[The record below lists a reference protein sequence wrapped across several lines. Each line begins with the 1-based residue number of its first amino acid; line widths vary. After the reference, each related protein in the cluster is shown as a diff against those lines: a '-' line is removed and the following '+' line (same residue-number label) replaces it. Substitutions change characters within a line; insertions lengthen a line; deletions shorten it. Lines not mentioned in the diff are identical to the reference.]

1 MGYFHAIIQVITT
14 ILGRLTVKQ
23 EFSEIEVGSRILLN
37 LSNGNKSMEM
47 GASITKHLKDNIAL
61 ITLDTGN
68 GQILKFDNISIT
80 VIYTNKDGIPY
91 IWMNSTI
98 VYYQG
103 QYLLQVKADGGRRH
117 NRRNS
122 FRVGVSHYAKL
133 RVAGR
138 GEMEVIVRDVSLTG
152 FSITDRK
159 KELNLTQGTHA
170 LLRYED
176 VGHELE
182 LEGNV
187 VRIEETEEYIIY
199 GFVITKSSRD
209 LSSYVNLKQR
219 QKRT

>member
-1 MGYFHAIIQVITT
+1 M
-14 ILGRLTVKQ
+14 KQ
-23 EFSEIEVGSRILLN
+23 EFSEIEVGSRLL
-37 LSNGNKSMEM
+37 LSLSSGNKSMEM
-47 GASITKHLKDNIAL
+47 GASITRHLKDNIAL
-61 ITLDTGN
+61 ITLDN
-68 GQILKFDNISIT
+68 SSGQVLKFDNVNIN
-80 VIYTNKDGIPY
+80 VIYTNAEGIPY
-91 IWMNSTI
+91 IWMNSTV

-133 RVAGR
+133 RVTGH
-138 GEMEVIVRDVSLTG
+138 GEVEVVVRDVSLTG

-159 KELNLTQGTHA
+159 KELGLSQGTHV

-176 VGHELE
+176 AGHELE

-199 GFVITKSSRD
+199 GFVITKSCRD
-209 LSSYVNLKQR
+209 LSSYVNIKQR
-219 QKRT
+219 QKRS

>member
-1 MGYFHAIIQVITT
+1 M
-14 ILGRLTVKQ
+14 KK
-23 EFSEIEVGSRILLN
+23 EFNEIEAGSRILLS

-47 GASITKHLKDNIAL
+47 GAAIARHLKDNIAL
-61 ITLDTGN
+61 ITLDN
-68 GQILKFDNISIT
+68 SSGQVLKFDNVTIN
-80 VIYTNKDGIPY
+80 VIYTNEEGIPY
-91 IWMNSTI
+91 IWMNSTV

-117 NRRNS
+117 NRRSS

-133 RVAGR
+133 RITGH
-138 GEMEVIVRDVSLTG
+138 GEVEVVVRDVSLTG

-159 KELNLTQGTHA
+159 KELGLQQGAHA

-176 VGHELE
+176 IGHELE

-187 VRIEETEEYIIY
+187 VRIEETEEYVIY
-199 GFVITKSSRD
+199 GFVITKSCRD

>member
-1 MGYFHAIIQVITT
+1 M
-14 ILGRLTVKQ
+14 KQ

-37 LSNGNKSMEM
+37 LSSGNKSMEM
-47 GASITKHLKDNIAL
+47 GASIVRHLKDNIAL
-61 ITLDTGN
+61 ISLDN
-68 GQILKFDNISIT
+68 SSGQVLKFDNININ
-80 VIYTNKDGIPY
+80 VIYTNNDGIPY

-103 QYLLQVKADGGRRH
+103 QYLLQVKAEGGRRH
-117 NRRNS
+117 NRRSS

-133 RVAGR
+133 RRAGH
-138 GEMEVIVRDVSLTG
+138 GEVEVVVRDISLTG

-159 KELNLTQGTHA
+159 KELNLQQGTHV

-176 VGHELE
+176 IGHELE

-199 GFVITKSSRD
+199 GFVLTKSSRD
-209 LSSYVNLKQR
+209 LSSYVNMKQR
-219 QKRT
+219 QKRI

>member
-1 MGYFHAIIQVITT
+1 M
-14 ILGRLTVKQ
+14 KQ
-23 EFSEIEVGSRILLN
+23 EFSEIEVGSRLLLN
-37 LSNGNKSMEM
+37 LSSGNKSMEM
-47 GASITKHLKDNIAL
+47 GATIVKHLKDNIAL
-61 ITLDTGN
+61 ISLDN
-68 GQILKFDNISIT
+68 SSGQVLKFDNININ
-80 VIYTNKDGIPY
+80 VVYTNDEGIPY
-91 IWMNSTI
+91 IWINSTI

-133 RVAGR
+133 RRPGH
-138 GEMEVIVRDVSLTG
+138 GEVEVVVRDISLTG

-159 KELNLTQGTHA
+159 KDLNMAQGTHV

-176 VGHELE
+176 IGHELE

-187 VRIEETEEYIIY
+187 VRIEETDEYVIY
-199 GFVITKSSRD
+199 GFVLTKSSRD

-219 QKRT
+219 QKRS

>member
-1 MGYFHAIIQVITT
+1 M
-14 ILGRLTVKQ
+14 KQ

-37 LSNGNKSMEM
+37 LSSGNKSMEM
-47 GASITKHLKDNIAL
+47 GATIARHLKDNIAL
-61 ITLDTGN
+61 IALDN
-68 GQILKFDNISIT
+68 SSGQVLKFDNVTIN
-80 VIYTNKDGIPY
+80 VIYTNAEGIPY
-91 IWMNSTI
+91 IWMNSTV

-117 NRRNS
+117 NRRSS

-133 RVAGR
+133 RITGH
-138 GEMEVIVRDVSLTG
+138 GEVEVVVRDVSLTG

-159 KELNLTQGTHA
+159 KELGLQQGAHA

-176 VGHELE
+176 IGHELE

-187 VRIEETEEYIIY
+187 VRIEETEEYVIY
-199 GFVITKSSRD
+199 GFVITKSCRD

>member
-1 MGYFHAIIQVITT
+1 M
-14 ILGRLTVKQ
+14 KQ
-23 EFSEIEVGSRILLN
+23 EFNEIEVGSRLL
-37 LSNGNKSMEM
+37 LSLSSGNKSMEM
-47 GASITKHLKDNIAL
+47 GASIVRHLKDNIAL
-61 ITLDTGN
+61 IALDNTS
-68 GQILKFDNISIT
+68 GQVLKFDNVNINI
-80 VIYTNKDGIPY
+80 IYTNAEGIPY

-117 NRRNS
+117 NRRNC

-133 RVAGR
+133 RVTGH
-138 GEMEVIVRDVSLTG
+138 GEVDVLVRDVSLTG

-159 KELNLTQGTHA
+159 KDLNLTQGTHA

-187 VRIEETEEYIIY
+187 VRIEETEDYIIY
-199 GFVITKSSRD
+199 GFVITKSCRD
-209 LSSYVNLKQR
+209 LSSYVNMKQR
-219 QKRT
+219 QKRS

>member
-1 MGYFHAIIQVITT
+1 MEVT
-14 ILGRLTVKQ
+14 LKQ
-23 EFSEIEVGSRILLN
+23 EFSEIEVGSRILLS

-47 GASITKHLKDNIAL
+47 GATIARHLKDNIAL
-61 ITLDTGN
+61 ITLDTNN
-68 GQILKFDNISIT
+68 GQILKFDNITINI
-80 VIYTNKDGIPY
+80 IYTNPDGIPY
-91 IWMNSTI
+91 IWMNCTI

-133 RVAGR
+133 RIMGR
-138 GEMEVIVRDVSLTG
+138 GEMEVVVRDVSLTG

-159 KELNLTQGTHA
+159 KELGLTQGTHA

-176 VGHELE
+176 IGHELE

-187 VRIEETEEYIIY
+187 VRIEETDEYIIY
-199 GFVITKSSRD
+199 GFVITKSCRD

>member
-1 MGYFHAIIQVITT
+1 MRAFT
-14 ILGRLTVKQ
+14 LRQ

-37 LSNGNKSMEM
+37 LSNGNKSLEM
-47 GASITKHLKDNIAL
+47 GATIARHLKDNIAL
-61 ITLDTGN
+61 ISLDN
-68 GQILKFDNISIT
+68 SSGQVLKFDNVSIN
-80 VIYTNKDGIPY
+80 VIYTNAEGIPY
-91 IWMNSTI
+91 IWLNSTI

-103 QYLLQVKADGGRRH
+103 QYLLQVKGDGGRRH

-133 RVAGR
+133 RVTGR
-138 GEMEVIVRDVSLTG
+138 GEEEVVVRDVSLTG

-176 VGHELE
+176 IGHELE
-182 LEGNV
+182 IEGNV
-187 VRIEETEEYIIY
+187 VRIEETEEFIIY
-199 GFVITKSSRD
+199 GFVITRSCRD

-219 QKRT
+219 QKRS